1 MISIRKRS
9 NLAAEILY
17 FTLFHISLCYFKLC
31 HRFHTH
37 TWPVFAVST
46 GVDGA
51 QATCGK
57 YASSMTVNG
66 KPVTSGDLETLETL
80 ERH

>member
-1 MISIRKRS
+1 MSWPRFYISHYFISVHVIS
-9 NLAAEILY
+9 NCVID
-17 FTLFHISLCYFKLC
+17 FT
-31 HRFHTH
+31 HTH